1 VLGERR
7 EQRRVAEEVALPDG
21 QRVDQR
27 APVVAGERLRPE
39 RGEQR
44 LRAARTGGL
53 NERLLE
59 VGAQARRE
67 LQAEAMLDQDLCVGD
82 D

>member
-53 NERLLE
+53 DERLLE
-59 VGAQARRE
+59 VGAPARRE